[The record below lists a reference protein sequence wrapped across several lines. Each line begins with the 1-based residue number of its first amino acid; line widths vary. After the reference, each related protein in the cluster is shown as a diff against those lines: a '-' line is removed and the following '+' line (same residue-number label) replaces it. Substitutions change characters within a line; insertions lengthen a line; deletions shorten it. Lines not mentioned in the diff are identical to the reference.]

1 MQGPSGDSQHRV
13 QRDGDLLIFVADGPI
28 LEAHVDATIVVAEAI
43 IQEHARYDLLIDVQ
57 KLTRVD
63 PSARRRGAT
72 ASVNQ
77 YLGNIAIFGASLVI
91 RALLTL
97 VIRGMVMMGRSQVMV
112 HFCES
117 EGEARVWL
125 DAQRAQRCASQAKP

>member
-1 MQGPSGDSQHRV
+1 MQGPSGDSLHRI

-28 LEAHVDATIVVAEAI
+28 LEADVEATIAVAEVS
-43 IQEHARYDLLIDVQ
+43 IQAHARYDLLIDVR

-63 PSARRRGAT
+63 PSARRRAAT

-117 EGEARVWL
+117 EGEARAWL
-125 DAQRAQRCASQAKP
+125 DAQRAQRCTSQAKP